1 MHSLNSPAR
10 GASPLPWVI
19 AFVEGFSTLAVEVI
33 AIRLAL
39 PVVGSS
45 MTLTGVMLGV
55 VLFALSAGYWRG
67 GILSAK
73 WDRAKT
79 RAALSRNL
87 LIAAVLYGA
96 VAFPFE
102 ARLIEILLDAGLS
115 LSWSIGLAA
124 SLLFI
129 LPIYL
134 ASQTVPML
142 AELTNDDGKAGKASG
157 KVLFFSTIGSVAGG
171 IITPIWLFPAI
182 GVARSTFVVC
192 GLLSAAALAMA
203 FGHFRPFKAIGAG
216 VAGLSLV
223 LAASALASPGG
234 DLFHFDSAYQTVR
247 IVEEKEEG
255 ANIRIMLMSGGRAS
269 GLNVET
275 GETSFASIRVARKLV
290 VDTKARNLLVIGSA
304 GFNLPRDAAALPL
317 IQYVDAVD
325 VDPAVKGIAEMHF
338 LKHPLSDK
346 VRFLPLSARFAV
358 RKLRKQGA
366 RYDIT
371 FIDAYFGRG
380 IPEELATVE
389 FFEDVRLI
397 SERTSANVIMDRAL
411 KSEFARN
418 LLSSFRQAFGHV
430 WVIDTKRGDEEISNM
445 TVTSWPAQGA
455 VEWNGNG
462 RAYRDDSNTVDND
475 HVRLVWSSE

>member
-1 MHSLNSPAR
+1 MVNPRWAW
-10 GASPLPWVI
+10 A
-19 AFVEGFSTLAVEVI
+19 
-33 AIRLAL
+33 
-39 PVVGSS
+39 
-45 MTLTGVMLGV
+45 M
-55 VLFALSAGYWRG
+55 
-67 GILSAK
+67 
-73 WDRAKT
+73 
-79 RAALSRNL
+79 
-87 LIAAVLYGA
+87 
-96 VAFPFE
+96 
-102 ARLIEILLDAGLS
+102 
-115 LSWSIGLAA
+115 
-124 SLLFI
+124 
-129 LPIYL
+129 
-134 ASQTVPML
+134 
-142 AELTNDDGKAGKASG
+142 
-157 KVLFFSTIGSVAGG
+157 
-171 IITPIWLFPAI
+171 AI
-182 GVARSTFVVC
+182 GHC
-192 GLLSAAALAMA
+192 
-203 FGHFRPFKAIGAG
+203 RPFKAIGAG

-366 RYDIT
+366 RYDFT

-389 FFEDVRLI
+389 FFEDVRRI

-411 KSEFARN
+411 KSEFACN

-430 WVIDTKRGDEEISNM
+430 WVIDTKRGDE
-445 TVTSWPAQGA
+445 
-455 VEWNGNG
+455 
-462 RAYRDDSNTVDND
+462 
-475 HVRLVWSSE
+475 